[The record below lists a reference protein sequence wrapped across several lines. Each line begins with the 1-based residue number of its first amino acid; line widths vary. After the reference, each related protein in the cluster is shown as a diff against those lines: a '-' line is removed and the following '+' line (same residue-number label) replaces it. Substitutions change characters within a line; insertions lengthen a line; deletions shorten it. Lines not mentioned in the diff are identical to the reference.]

1 MAQRGVDLC
10 VFFASPANSMPRVR
24 VWPHPEAFD
33 GAVDRDNAFVWT
45 VRDLKDLNKINMVV
59 RIVMSGHMR
68 YSVAKEEISKQLRLV
83 LIGTSV
89 VSFPCVFCLPT
100 WPSLANALFK
110 ASSCRTFSVQY
121 VNSLL
126 SQSNF

>member
-24 VWPHPEAFD
+24 VWPHREAFD

-45 VRDLKDLNKINMVV
+45 VRDLVDLNKMNMVV
-59 RIVMSGHMR
+59 RIVIMSGHMR

-100 WPSLANALFK
+100 LPGEA
-110 ASSCRTFSVQY
+110 
-121 VNSLL
+121 
-126 SQSNF
+126 